1 MKKHIFLLTLL
12 VLSVFS
18 IQVNA
23 QQGKWAGT
31 IKYQLTWTGDIPAE
45 AQLPTEWETKVFEN
59 KTKSMS
65 FMWAMSGLP
74 ATELTDATRKTVTF
88 MFDFS
93 MIPMEELNG
102 KWFIRKK
109 LTDEDFAGITY
120 KETGNTKEIAGKK
133 VKEFICTSKDQ
144 EGVEVNETI
153 WACDEMGP
161 VSDMMLYPGLKAMPF
176 EYKIDLGE
184 SISCSFKVVELIEG
198 KVKNTELILE
208 SGYEELT
215 EEEFME
221 KLQSAMGEAGG
232 GEEEF

>member
-109 LTDEDFAGITY
+109 LTDED
-120 KETGNTKEIAGKK
+120 
-133 VKEFICTSKDQ
+133 
-144 EGVEVNETI
+144 VE
-153 WACDEMGP
+153 DFY
-161 VSDMMLYPGLKAMPF
+161 DMMYDPDFNHITNYISPSDEFALIQEAKEQNYNEDKFTKALAQISNIENPSEDFRNKAKKLYNKYVL
-176 EYKIDLGE
+176 
-184 SISCSFKVVELIEG
+184 
-198 KVKNTELILE
+198 
-208 SGYEELT
+208 
-215 EEEFME
+215 
-221 KLQSAMGEAGG
+221 
-232 GEEEF
+232 

>member
-18 IQVNA
+18 IQVSA
-23 QQGKWAGT
+23 QQGKWVGT
-31 IKYQLTWTGDIPAE
+31 VKYQLTWTGDIPAE
-45 AQLPTEWETKVFEN
+45 AQLPDTWETKIFEN

-74 ATELTDATRKTVTF
+74 ATELTDAVRKTVTF

-102 KWFIRKK
+102 KWFIRNK
-109 LTDEDFAGITY
+109 LSDEDFKGKTY

-133 VKEFICTSKDQ
+133 VKEIVCTSKDK
-144 EGVEVNETI
+144 EGVEVSETI

-161 VSDMMLYPGLKAMPF
+161 VSDMMLYPGLQAMPF
-176 EYKIDLGE
+176 EYKIDWGE
-184 SISCSFKVVELIEG
+184 NISCSFKVVELTEG